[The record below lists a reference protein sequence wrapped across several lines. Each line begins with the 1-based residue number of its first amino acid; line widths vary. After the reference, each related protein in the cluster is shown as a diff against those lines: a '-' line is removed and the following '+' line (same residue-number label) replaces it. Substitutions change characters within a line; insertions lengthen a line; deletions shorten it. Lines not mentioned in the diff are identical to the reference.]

1 MEHAMNEADFDRL
14 IDAVR
19 NAVVVSSAEG
29 PLASAQSVKAANDNL
44 AASWQTMSF
53 PGDWYVA

>member
-1 MEHAMNEADFDRL
+1 MSETDFDRL

-19 NAVVVSSAEG
+19 NAVVLSSAED
-29 PLASAQSVKAANDNL
+29 PLASPEPAKAANDNM
-44 AASWQTMSF
+44 APSWQAIPF